1 MVSNNIDSVKK
12 WIDEILS
19 FSMPIQQVPLDIY
32 NRTGLQWDVL
42 RTDLIHPV
50 CSGNKLFKLK
60 YYLLEAIQ
68 KNYTMIHTEG
78 GPWSNHIVATAF
90 ACDALKLAAKGI
102 ISGDEPK
109 QKSITLTDAT
119 AYNMHLQYKGW
130 GSSEESTIDPN
141 SYCIPQGG
149 YGSLGAKG
157 AKEILSRALA
167 ESYTHILCAVG
178 TGTMLAGL
186 SQLETKAT
194 FIGIPVLKHEG
205 IKEEIIAISP
215 SSRFELIHDYHFAG
229 YAKKTPELLAFMNSF
244 YSKTKIPTDFVY
256 TAKLMYAIQD
266 LIQNDYFPVGSKILA
281 IHSGG
286 LQGNRSLTND
296 ELIF

>member
-1 MVSNNIDSVKK
+1 MKK

-19 FSMPIQQVPLDIY
+19 FSMPVQEVSTELYHQS
-32 NRTGLQWDVL
+32 GLQWDVL

-60 YYLLEAIQ
+60 YYLLEAFQ

-90 ACDALKLAAKGI
+90 ACDALKLVAKGI

-109 QKSITLTDAT
+109 LPSNTLTDAKL
-119 AYNMHLQYKGW
+119 YNMHLQFKGW
-130 GSSEESTIDPN
+130 GSTIKPTIDPL
-141 SYCIPQGG
+141 SYFIPQGG
-149 YGSLGAKG
+149 YGALGAKG
-157 AKEILSRALA
+157 AKEILSKELA
-167 ESYTHILCAVG
+167 EQYTHILCAVG

-186 SQLETKAT
+186 SQQETKAT
-194 FIGIPVLKHEG
+194 FIGIPVLKHER
-205 IKEEIIAISP
+205 IKDEIEAISP
-215 SSRFELIHDYHFAG
+215 SSQYELIYNYHFGG
-229 YAKKTPELLAFMNSF
+229 YAKKTPTLLAFMNMF
-244 YSKTKIPTDFVY
+244 YSKTLIPTDVVY
-256 TAKLMYAIQD
+256 TAKLMYAIYD
-266 LIQNDYFPVGSKILA
+266 LIQKGYFPIGSKILA